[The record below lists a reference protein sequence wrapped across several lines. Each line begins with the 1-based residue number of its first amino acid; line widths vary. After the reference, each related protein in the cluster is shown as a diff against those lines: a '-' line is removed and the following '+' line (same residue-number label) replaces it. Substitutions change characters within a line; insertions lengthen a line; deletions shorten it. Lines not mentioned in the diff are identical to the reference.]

1 MSVPQFPRKNR
12 FLGNWASGRG
22 KGRKEEKPT
31 RHLSEDNKGSRPKFY
46 EVLSL
51 YDLMGLHQKKKEY
64 HITKT
69 KSSMKVKLIRTMQ
82 EILVN
87 TGALE
92 IQVPFF

>member
-51 YDLMGLHQKKKEY
+51 YDLMGLHQKKKRIPHNKDKIKYESK
-64 HITKT
+64 I
-69 KSSMKVKLIRTMQ
+69 
-82 EILVN
+82 N
-87 TGALE
+87 
-92 IQVPFF
+92 